1 MRAPSFA
8 VLALLVAAACVPEA
22 VPPPKAPSAAG
33 LAPAVPGARAAGC
46 GKPARPPGDRVL
58 TIDGMEAPYIV
69 AVPPSYA
76 SDQPTP
82 LVFAFHGRN
91 RTHQDCRDTDCRGIR
106 AEIEPRAIV
115 VYMKSLGGTGW
126 EGSAE
131 REHNVRFFDE
141 VLADIESAYCVDTK
155 RVVATGTSSGAHF
168 TNVLACRRGDLLRAV
183 VPVSGGMLEKDG
195 CKGRPISVVV
205 HGVDDSHVRPELGVD
220 ARDVYRVRN
229 HCGART
235 SRPIE
240 AIHQSVV
247 ATRESHA
254 CVEYTGCDTGLGVGW
269 CEHSEGGYDGSTHGW
284 PKFGGTVVGA
294 VLDFI
299 SGARPTLVP

>member
-1 MRAPSFA
+1 MRASSVAVFA
-8 VLALLVAAACVPEA
+8 LLLVAACTPEA
-22 VPPPKAPSAAG
+22 APPPKPASAAAPAPS
-33 LAPAVPGARAAGC
+33 LPGARSAGC
-46 GKPARPPGDRVL
+46 GKPARPAGERVV
-58 TIDGMEAPYIV
+58 TVSGMEAPYIV
-69 AVPPSYA
+69 ALPPSYA

-91 RTHQDCRDTDCRGIR
+91 RTHQDCRDMDCRGIR

-126 EGSAE
+126 EGPPE
-131 REHNVRFFDE
+131 REHNVRFFED
-141 VLADIESAYCVDTK
+141 VLGDIESAYCVDTK
-155 RVVATGTSSGAHF
+155 RVVATGTSSGASF
-168 TNVLACRRGDLLRAV
+168 TNVLACRHGDLLRAV
-183 VPVSGGMLEKDG
+183 VPVSGGMPEKDG

-220 ARDVYRVRN
+220 ARDAYRARN
-229 HCGART
+229 HCSLGT

-247 ATRESHA
+247 AARESHA
-254 CVEYTGCDTGLGVGW
+254 CVEYTGCDAGLGVGW

-284 PKFGGTVVGA
+284 PKFGGTIVGA

-299 SGARPTLVP
+299 SGVRPTLVL